1 MPRLSPHKAHAPGHF
16 GELLQGRLGAGGP
29 VALVTLPCP
38 ALRATAR
45 RVPARDLRLHAP
57 GRVLT
62 LPVLRRFLRAL
73 DVPVRG
79 RFTLHTDMPPGGGAG
94 ASTAALVAIARLV
107 TPDCAPLELARAC
120 LMVEGATD
128 PLMLPGPARVLWAS
142 RHAQPLRALPALPRF
157 DVLGGFYGPTRR
169 TDPGCTDF
177 PQIDD
182 LVPHWCAAAR
192 AGDLGTLAAL
202 ASTSARRRLSQL
214 GLAGDPTEALA
225 QALGAKGMVIAH
237 TGAARGLIFAPGA
250 IPADGPARLRAAGFR
265 GILQFR
271 AGGA

>member
-1 MPRLSPHKAHAPGHF
+1 MTPQIARVSGHF
-16 GELLQGRLGAGGP
+16 GELLQGRLGADGP
-29 VALVTLPCP
+29 IALVTLPCP
-38 ALRATAR
+38 ALNAAAR

-73 DVPVRG
+73 EVTARG

-107 TPDCAPLELARAC
+107 APDCAPLDLARAC
-120 LMVEGATD
+120 LTVEGATD

-142 RHAQPLRALPALPRF
+142 RRAVPLRALPALPRF

-182 LVPHWCAAAR
+182 LVPHWSKAAQ
-192 AGDLGTLAAL
+192 AGDLDALAAL

-214 GLAGDPTEALA
+214 GLAGDPTDALA